1 MARACF
7 EEGIKNFFMI
17 SPRQAHFFEFDILR
31 INDVLPIIG
40 WIDNCHA
47 RAVTADM
54 TQDKGQGTATDGAEA
69 DHDNGASPVGVN
81 FVVNHEKHP
90 PIEVS

>member
-7 EEGIKNFFMI
+7 EKGIKNFFMI
-17 SPRQAHFFEFDILR
+17 NPRQAHFFEFDIFG
-31 INDVLPIIG
+31 IDDVLPIIG

-54 TQDKGQGTATDGAEA
+54 TQNQGQGTATDGAEA
-69 DHDNGASPVGVN
+69 NHDDGACPIRIN
-81 FVVNHEKHP
+81 FMVDHEKRP